1 MHKAVVE
8 ACLPW
13 LAVLVVACL
22 ALRLLVRFSGAEI
35 RISRLLA
42 LHRDEQGAVQS
53 LSFVLTVPAFA
64 MIFMLIVQISQLMIG
79 IMVVN
84 YAAFAAAR
92 AAVVWIPADTGF
104 DEAENRISS
113 YVPDDAGIPGTGPQ
127 YTITPGTPKYRKI
140 EMAAVLACMPLAPSR
155 DLGLT
160 PDTPEREALHR
171 VYRGL
176 DPGYQNNSRVPAR
189 IDNKLAYSLDATR
202 VRISF
207 LHKDDGIEP
216 PLRQWFV
223 PHDRE
228 EFYYNEV
235 GWQDP
240 IQVTVTHQFALLPG
254 PGRLLARSV
263 GGYDSQSDAV
273 AASIFVRRGVYVREL
288 TATATLANEGLKSV
302 APYLHS
308 LRMSADASSMDSQG
322 YFGSR

>member
-13 LAVLVVACL
+13 LAALVVACL
-22 ALRLLVRFSGAEI
+22 TLGLLVRFSGAKI
-35 RISRLLA
+35 CLGRLRS
-42 LHRDEQGAVQS
+42 LHHDEQGAVQS

-64 MIFMLIVQISQLMIG
+64 MVFMLIVQISQLMIG

-84 YAAFAAAR
+84 YAAYAVAR
-92 AAVVWIPADTGF
+92 AAVVWIPADTGG
-104 DEAENRISS
+104 EEGENRIST
-113 YVPDDAGIPGTGPQ
+113 YLPDDAGIPGTGPQ
-127 YTITPGTPKYRKI
+127 FTINPGSPKYRKI

-155 DLGLT
+155 DLGLV
-160 PDTPEREALHR
+160 PDTPVRDALHR

-176 DPGYQNNSRVPAR
+176 DPGYQTNSRVPAR
-189 IDNKLAYSLDATR
+189 IDNKLAYSLEATR
-202 VRISF
+202 IRLSF
-207 LHKDDGIEP
+207 LHKDDGLEP
-216 PLRQWFV
+216 PLRRWDV

-263 GGYDSQSDAV
+263 SSYDGRRDAV
-273 AASIFVRRGVYVREL
+273 AASIFARRGVYVREL
-288 TATATLANEGLKSV
+288 SATATLGNEGLKSV
-302 APYLHS
+302 IPYRHS
-308 LRMSADASSMDSQG
+308 LQSPADASYEPSRSA
-322 YFGSR
+322 FGG